1 MNRIN
6 YKPKL
11 KTCKNPDCGK
21 EFLPYVPLQIVCS
34 PSCALEYNSK
44 KQVTKR
50 VKEMKKALVTH
61 QSSTQLLQTLFNT
74 FIRLRDR
81 NKTCISCNGKLG
93 DKYDAGHFFSCGAY
107 PNLRFNEDN
116 VHAQCV
122 RCNQHLHGNIA
133 EYSKGLLMRI
143 GQEKFD
149 KLYEERKNS
158 KKLSIPEIADLIT
171 IYKQKINA
179 YKNPQKTNN

>member
-1 MNRIN
+1 MNYIN
-6 YKPKL
+6 YKPK
-11 KTCKNPDCGK
+11 KKKCKQCSK

-34 PSCALEYNSK
+34 PACALEFNSK

-61 QSSTQLLQTLFNT
+61 QSSIQLLQTLFNT
-74 FIRLRDR
+74 SIRLRDR
-81 NKTCISCNGKLG
+81 NENCISCGGKLG
-93 DKYDAGHFFSCGAY
+93 DKFDAGHFFSCGAY

-133 EYSKGLLMRI
+133 EYAKGLLIRI
-143 GQEKFD
+143 GQDRFD

-158 KKLSIPEIADLIT
+158 TKLSIPEIAELIT
-171 IYKQKINA
+171 LYKQKINA
-179 YKNPQKTNN
+179 YKNPSKTKN